1 MTQQPGGHHQH
12 SLCGRAMSS
21 PLLRRKTR
29 MEEDLIRLAG
39 GPSKDEAEE
48 EVALDVDPAPA
59 VVTL

>member
-1 MTQQPGGHHQH
+1 
-12 SLCGRAMSS
+12 MSS

-48 EVALDVDPAPA
+48 EVALDVDPDPA